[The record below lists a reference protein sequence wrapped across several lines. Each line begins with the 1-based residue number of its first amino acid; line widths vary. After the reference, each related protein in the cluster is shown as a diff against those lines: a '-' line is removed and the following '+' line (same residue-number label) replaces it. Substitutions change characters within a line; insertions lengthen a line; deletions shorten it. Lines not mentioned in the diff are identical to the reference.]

1 MSILIRVILWKGS
14 SKKDMKGSRWHWGD
28 SWRRVITAANCP
40 LFFLQTHIHIY
51 VYTLKWISCNAAV
64 MFIYPL
70 FFCVPAGKSSSS
82 YFKEDKLQVLTWARW
97 RSSPGRSGCGRSQCR
112 QGSCAGRG
120 SGWCRRCQERPD
132 PQICGPPGLSRTC
145 GVIKQTFYT
154 KKKNVQLFRTV
165 KNNWQRRNYQLT
177 SVRKWIITSFLF
189 FPPSVGIFVWNTKWP
204 RRTSTHKLRSYF
216 PIPSSPSVLPS
227 AVSHLSLT
235 SRTLRMLEK
244 RVFLS
249 LMIMV
254 SSRSRLSRKCS
265 VRTRRDRR

>member
-145 GVIKQTFYT
+145 RVIKQTFYT
-154 KKKNVQLFRTV
+154 KKKSTAFSNR
-165 KNNWQRRNYQLT
+165 KEQLT
-177 SVRKWIITSFLF
+177 KTQLSADLSQEMNHYIFPF
-189 FPPSVGIFVWNTKWP
+189 FPPHLLVSLFGTPSDLVVLQLINHV
-204 RRTSTHKLRSYF
+204 
-216 PIPSSPSVLPS
+216 PISPSLHLPPS
-227 AVSHLSLT
+227 FLLPFLT
-235 SRTLRMLEK
+235 SRWPPGP
-244 RVFLS
+244 S
-249 LMIMV
+249 G
-254 SSRSRLSRKCS
+254 C
-265 VRTRRDRR
+265 